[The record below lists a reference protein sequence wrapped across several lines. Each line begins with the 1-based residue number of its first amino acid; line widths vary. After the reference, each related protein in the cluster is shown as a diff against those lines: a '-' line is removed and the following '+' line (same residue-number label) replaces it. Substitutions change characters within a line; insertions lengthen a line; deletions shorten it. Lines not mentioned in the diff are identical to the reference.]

1 MYGMGRN
8 GVVSM
13 NKFVKILLGTLAGV
27 IIVGTILKQSG
38 VISKI
43 HYDNEIDK
51 MAEEKRSWE
60 SKAVGNAKFYLEIY
74 DYTGNKELGDDFI
87 GFRVKSKKDSSFSDD
102 GDVYVSVKDMEKKSY
117 RNLRLASAFQVGEN
131 GDISKKNYYYF
142 VLPMSCEYL
151 KFGNKKFKTDIG
163 EINTKARG
171 KVKFNICLFHD
182 GDNADVY
189 KDGAIVFHDK
199 NGKDYEY
206 VME

>member
-1 MYGMGRN
+1 
-8 GVVSM
+8 
-13 NKFVKILLGTLAGV
+13 
-27 IIVGTILKQSG
+27 
-38 VISKI
+38 
-43 HYDNEIDK
+43 

>member
-1 MYGMGRN
+1 MITKLIRWPEE
-8 GVVSM
+8 
-13 NKFVKILLGTLAGV
+13 KKKLG
-27 IIVGTILKQSG
+27 KQSG
-38 VISKI
+38 GECKI
-43 HYDNEIDK
+43 L
-51 MAEEKRSWE
+51 S
-60 SKAVGNAKFYLEIY
+60 EIY
-74 DYTGNKELGDDFI
+74 DYTGNKELGEDFI

-182 GDNADVY
+182 RRQC
-189 KDGAIVFHDK
+189 
-199 NGKDYEY
+199 
-206 VME
+206 

>member
-87 GFRVKSKKDSSFSDD
+87 GFRVKPKGQSFSDD
-102 GDVYVSVKDMEKKSY
+102 GDVYVSVKD
-117 RNLRLASAFQVGEN
+117 
-131 GDISKKNYYYF
+131 
-142 VLPMSCEYL
+142 
-151 KFGNKKFKTDIG
+151 
-163 EINTKARG
+163 
-171 KVKFNICLFHD
+171 
-182 GDNADVY
+182 
-189 KDGAIVFHDK
+189 
-199 NGKDYEY
+199 
-206 VME
+206 

>member
-1 MYGMGRN
+1 
-8 GVVSM
+8 
-13 NKFVKILLGTLAGV
+13 
-27 IIVGTILKQSG
+27 
-38 VISKI
+38 
-43 HYDNEIDK
+43 
-51 MAEEKRSWE
+51 
-60 SKAVGNAKFYLEIY
+60 
-74 DYTGNKELGDDFI
+74 
-87 GFRVKSKKDSSFSDD
+87 
-102 GDVYVSVKDMEKKSY
+102 MEKKSY

>member
-1 MYGMGRN
+1 
-8 GVVSM
+8 M

-43 HYDNEIDK
+43 HDDNEIDK

-102 GDVYVSVKDMEKKSY
+102 GDGHGAWGFQPDPAGAVKIIATRAKNVIPDGKS
-117 RNLRLASAFQVGEN
+117 
-131 GDISKKNYYYF
+131 
-142 VLPMSCEYL
+142 
-151 KFGNKKFKTDIG
+151 
-163 EINTKARG
+163 
-171 KVKFNICLFHD
+171 
-182 GDNADVY
+182 
-189 KDGAIVFHDK
+189 
-199 NGKDYEY
+199 
-206 VME
+206 